1 MALFTDGL
9 VSQVSDLVAYE
20 ANLPE
25 IAAAEGIDLATK
37 LQLALTEVGA
47 EIAAASQ
54 RPGNVYLA
62 RGGGWQTS
70 GAEGNLSRFD
80 LSQVVVTPPLSLW
93 HTFQTLAIIYRDA
106 YNRKL
111 NDKYL
116 PKWKE
121 YKDLAHWASGLLF
134 QTGIGVTSNPVPRPA
149 PPVLDWV
156 PSSAAALAVFV
167 CVSWVGAES
176 AEGAA
181 SAEQALTVPV
191 NNSLRVTVGAAPA
204 GVLGWH
210 VYAGSASGE
219 AFRQNTDV
227 LDVGSAWVMPESGLV
242 SGVEVGDG
250 QLPEVFR
257 TVPRFLQRG

>member
-25 IAAAEGIDLATK
+25 VAAAEGIDLATK

-47 EIAAASQ
+47 EISAASQ
-54 RPGNVYLA
+54 RPGNVYFA

-70 GAEGNLSRFD
+70 GGEGNLSRFD
-80 LSQVVVTPPLSLW
+80 LGQVVVTPPLNLW
-93 HTFQTLAIIYRDA
+93 HTFQTLAIVYRDA

-121 YKDLAHWASGLLF
+121 YKDLAQWASGLLF
-134 QTGIGVTSNPVPRPA
+134 QTGVGITSNPVPRPY
-149 PPVLDWV
+149 PPALDWV
-156 PSSAAALAVFV
+156 ASSAEALAVFV
-167 CVSWVGAES
+167 RVTWVGAQEV
-176 AEGAA
+176 EGAA
-181 SAEQALTVPV
+181 SAEQALTVPA
-191 NNSLRVTVGAAPA
+191 NSSLRVVIGAAPA

-210 VYAGSASGE
+210 VYAGAASGE
-219 AFRQNTDV
+219 GFRQNSEA
-227 LDVGSAWVMPESGLV
+227 LAPGSAWVMPESGLV
-242 SGVEVGDG
+242 SGAKVGEG

>member
-25 IAAAEGIDLATK
+25 VAAAEGIDLATK
-37 LQLALTEVGA
+37 LQLAHTEVGTQI
-47 EIAAASQ
+47 EAASQ
-54 RPGNVYLA
+54 RPGNVYFA
-62 RGGGWQTS
+62 RGAGWQTT
-70 GAEGNLSRFD
+70 GAEGNFSRFD
-80 LSQVVVTPPLSLW
+80 LSQVVVTPPLKLW
-93 HTFQTLAIIYRDA
+93 HTFQTLAILYRDA

-121 YKDLAHWASGLLF
+121 YKDLAQWACDLLF
-134 QTGIGVTSNPVPRPA
+134 QTGIGIASSPVARPE
-149 PPVLDWV
+149 PPGLDWV
-156 PSSAAALAVFV
+156 ASSAGAMAVFV
-167 CVSWVGAES
+167 RMTWVGGNDVQ
-176 AEGAA
+176 GAA
-181 SAEQALTVPV
+181 SAEQAVAVPAGQ
-191 NNSLRVTVGAAPA
+191 SLRVTPQAAPA

-210 VYAGSASGE
+210 VYAGVASGE
-219 AFRQNTDV
+219 VFRQNGEVIELGTP
-227 LDVGSAWVMPESGLV
+227 WVMPESGLV
-242 SGVEVGDG
+242 SGEKVGEG

>member
-9 VSQVSDLVAYE
+9 VSQVSDLIAYE

-25 IAAAEGIDLATK
+25 VAAAEGIDLATK

-47 EIAAASQ
+47 QIEAASQ
-54 RPGNVYLA
+54 RPGNVYFA
-62 RGGGWQTS
+62 RGAGWQTS
-70 GAEGNLSRFD
+70 GAEGNLARFD
-80 LSQVVVTPPLSLW
+80 LSQVVVTPPLKLW
-93 HTFQTLAIIYRDA
+93 HTFQTLAILYRDA

-121 YKDLAHWASGLLF
+121 YKDLAQWANDLLF
-134 QTGIGVTSNPVPRPA
+134 QTGIGVTGNPITRPE

-156 PSSAAALAVFV
+156 ASSAGAMAVFV
-167 CVSWVGAES
+167 RVTWVGANDV
-176 AEGAA
+176 EGAA
-181 SAEQALTVPV
+181 SAEQAATVPA
-191 NNSLRVTVGAAPA
+191 NYSLRVTAGEAPA
-204 GVLGWH
+204 GVAGWN
-210 VYAGSASGE
+210 VYAGESSGE
-219 AFRQNTDV
+219 VYRQNTEA
-227 LDVGSAWVMPESGLV
+227 LEVGAAWVMPESGLV
-242 SGVEVGDG
+242 GGVRVGEG